1 MLSGW
6 WWAVG
11 CGDQIDCDKQEL
23 VVSDNSLSCLPAQIA
38 TLSSLSYL
46 RLTLNTPHGL
56 LDWTMSQF
64 CGI

>member
-1 MLSGW
+1 M
-6 WWAVG
+6 G

-46 RLTLNTPHGL
+46 RFTLNTLHGL
-56 LDWTMSQF
+56 DNVSVLWHLNISLVSL
-64 CGI
+64 